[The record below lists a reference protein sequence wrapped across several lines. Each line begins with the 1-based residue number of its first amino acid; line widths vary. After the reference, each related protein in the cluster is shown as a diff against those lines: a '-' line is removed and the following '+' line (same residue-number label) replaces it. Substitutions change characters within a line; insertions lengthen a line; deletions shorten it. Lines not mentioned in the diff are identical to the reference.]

1 MNSLPQILHTISYMA
16 LPLLFAMVLH
26 EYAHGWVADRCGDS
40 TAKLQGRLTMN
51 PLAHIDPFGT
61 IILPLIC
68 LVLPGGFFLGWAK
81 PVPIDPRNMHQPRR
95 DMALV
100 AAAGPAM
107 NLALAIGSALL
118 FALLLAIEPT
128 VGNYWSSSGSQ
139 DTAAPQTWQAMFLL
153 PIAVMAIYSVLI
165 NVLLML
171 FNLLPLPPLDGGRIL
186 TSLLPPTAAM
196 ALMRVEPYGMFV
208 LMGLIIFDPQI
219 HLIHT
224 VTGTL
229 THSLSNTILST
240 AIGLGTGN
248 TP

>member
-26 EYAHGWVADRCGDS
+26 EYAHGWVAYRCGDP

-51 PLAHIDPFGT
+51 PLAHIDRFGT

-68 LVLPGGFFLGWAK
+68 LLIPGGFFLGWAK
-81 PVPIDPRNMHQPRR
+81 PVPIDPRNMRQPRR

-118 FALLLAIEPT
+118 FALLISIDPTIE
-128 VGNYWSSSGSQ
+128 NYWSKSEGSPPP
-139 DTAAPQTWQAMFLL
+139 DTLHQMLLL
-153 PIAVMAIYSVLI
+153 PIAVMSVYSVLI

-186 TSLLPPTAAM
+186 TSLLPRTAAM
-196 ALMRVEPYGMFV
+196 TLMRVEPYGMFI
-208 LMGLIIFDPQI
+208 LMGLILLDPQI
-219 HLIHT
+219 HVIHT
-224 VTGTL
+224 ITSTL

-240 AIGLGTGN
+240 AVGLGAGD

>member
-1 MNSLPQILHTISYMA
+1 MSSLAQILHTISYMA

-26 EYAHGWVADRCGDS
+26 EYAHGWVANRCGDP

-61 IILPLIC
+61 VILPLLC
-68 LVLPGGFFLGWAK
+68 LLMPGGFLLGWAK
-81 PVPIDPRNMHQPRR
+81 PVPIDPRNMGQPRR

-107 NLALAIGSALL
+107 NLVLAIGSALL
-118 FALLLAIEPT
+118 FALLLSIDPT
-128 VGNYWSSSGSQ
+128 IGGNSPKSE
-139 DTAAPQTWQAMFLL
+139 DTVLPGTWQIMFLQ
-153 PIAVMAIYSVLI
+153 PIAVMAYYSVLI

-186 TSLLPPTAAM
+186 TSLLPDNAAM
-196 ALMRVEPYGMFV
+196 ALRRVEPYGMFI
-208 LMGLIIFDPQI
+208 LMGLIILDPQI
-219 HLIHT
+219 HVIHT
-224 VTGTL
+224 ITGTL
-229 THSLSNTILST
+229 THSLTKSILST
-240 AIGLGTGN
+240 AIGLGAGD

>member
-1 MNSLPQILHTISYMA
+1 MNSLPQILHTISYMG

-26 EYAHGWVADRCGDS
+26 EYAHGWVANRCGDP

-61 IILPLIC
+61 IILPLLC
-68 LVLPGGFFLGWAK
+68 LLMPGGFFLGWAK
-81 PVPIDPRNMHQPRR
+81 PVPVDPRNMGQPRR

-107 NLALAIGSALL
+107 NLALAVGSALL
-118 FALLLAIEPT
+118 FALILSFDPTIGSAQSTSEEP
-128 VGNYWSSSGSQ
+128 SS
-139 DTAAPQTWQAMFLL
+139 TWHQMFLQ
-153 PIAVMAIYSVLI
+153 PIAAMSIYSVLI

-186 TSLLPPTAAM
+186 TSLLPDTAAM
-196 ALMRVEPYGMFV
+196 ALRRVEPYGMFI
-208 LMGLIIFDPQI
+208 LMGLIILDPQI
-219 HLIHT
+219 HVIHT
-224 VTGTL
+224 ITGTL
-229 THSLSNTILST
+229 THSLTNSILST
-240 AIGLGTGN
+240 AIGLGAGD

>member
-26 EYAHGWVADRCGDS
+26 EYAHGWVAYRCGDP

-51 PLAHIDPFGT
+51 PLAHVDPFGT
-61 IILPLIC
+61 VILPLLC
-68 LVLPGGFFLGWAK
+68 LIMPGGFLLGWAK
-81 PVPIDPRNMHQPRR
+81 PVPIDPRNMRQPRR

-107 NLALAIGSALL
+107 NFALAVVSALL
-118 FALLLAIEPT
+118 FAFLLSIDPT
-128 VGNYWSSSGSQ
+128 IGSYWSKSAEAIPP
-139 DTAAPQTWQAMFLL
+139 DTWRQMFLL
-153 PIAVMAIYSVLI
+153 PISVMSVYSVLI

-186 TSLLPPTAAM
+186 TSLLPATAAM
-196 ALMRVEPYGMFV
+196 ALARVEPYGMFILV
-208 LMGLIIFDPQI
+208 ALIIFDPQI

-224 VTGTL
+224 ITSTL

-240 AIGLGTGN
+240 AVGLGAGN
-248 TP
+248 EP

>member
-26 EYAHGWVADRCGDS
+26 EYAHGWIAYRCGDP

-61 IILPLIC
+61 IILPLLC
-68 LVLPGGFFLGWAK
+68 LLMPGGFLLGWAK
-81 PVPIDPRNMHQPRR
+81 PVPIDPRNMRQPRR

-107 NLALAIGSALL
+107 NLALAVGSALL
-118 FALLLAIEPT
+118 LTLLFWIDST
-128 VGNYWSSSGSQ
+128 IGSWSTSEETAPS
-139 DTAAPQTWQAMFLL
+139 DTWRQLFLL
-153 PIAVMAIYSVLI
+153 PVAVMLRYSIFI

-186 TSLLPPTAAM
+186 TSLLPHNAAI
-196 ALMRVEPYGMFV
+196 ALSRVEPYGMFI
-208 LMGLIIFDPQI
+208 LMGLIILDPQI

-224 VTGTL
+224 ITSTL
-229 THSLSNTILST
+229 TQSLSNAILST
-240 AIGLGTGN
+240 AVGFGTGN
-248 TP
+248 TE